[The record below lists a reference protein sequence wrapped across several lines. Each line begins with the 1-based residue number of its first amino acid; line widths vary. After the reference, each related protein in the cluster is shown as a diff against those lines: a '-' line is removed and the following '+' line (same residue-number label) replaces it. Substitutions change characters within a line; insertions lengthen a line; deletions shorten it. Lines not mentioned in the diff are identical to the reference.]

1 MKSKI
6 VLQRIRILR
15 KKSGMSQLALAKKL
29 GMSQNALSKIE
40 LGEIELSLSHLYQL
54 ADLLEIDL
62 FDLVRID
69 DPSSTT

>member
-1 MKSKI
+1 
-6 VLQRIRILR
+6 
-15 KKSGMSQLALAKKL
+15 MSQLALAKKL

-69 DPSSTT
+69 DPSSTA